1 MLLLASSPPHSGTR
15 CSLQIKYAVAQDI
28 YCYHPLYHLVKVFLS
43 CSLSSRTI
51 SSFLILFDQL
61 FLLSHGIHSPFYL
74 FHFSVSPSFQ
84 KIHHFFWFHPL
95 LVTTVVLLAT
105 FVSLIALTA
114 FYWMWRHFTQAA
126 NYDALPNKHNWWL
139 IYEYTHCHYY
149 WHTIVLEATPTSYA

>member
-74 FHFSVSPSFQ
+74 FHFSVSPLLSKDSSFFLVPPTLSYNGCFVS
-84 KIHHFFWFHPL
+84 HLCFLNRSDSVL
-95 LVTTVVLLAT
+95 LNVTTLYPG
-105 FVSLIALTA
+105 S
-114 FYWMWRHFTQAA
+114 
-126 NYDALPNKHNWWL
+126 
-139 IYEYTHCHYY
+139 
-149 WHTIVLEATPTSYA
+149 